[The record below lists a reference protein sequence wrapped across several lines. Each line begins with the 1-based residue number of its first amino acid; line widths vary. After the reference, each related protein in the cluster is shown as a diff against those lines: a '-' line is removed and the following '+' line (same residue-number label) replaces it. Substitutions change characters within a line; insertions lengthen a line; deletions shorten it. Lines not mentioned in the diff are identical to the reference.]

1 MFEILTIVP
10 GKKKLTQSGWHGF
23 NAVCCHHRGHKA
35 DKRGRAGLRIDGPNW
50 SMHCFNCGY
59 KCGFTLGKSITQNT
73 RNFLQWCGID
83 ETQIQRWSLES
94 LQKKDI
100 LDFISPKNDEIITFI
115 HRSLPH
121 DCESLNINNPKH
133 FRYIEYLEKRGIYY
147 DSYPFKVTPMG
158 SDRDTSR
165 KQHRIIIPYFYK
177 SKIVG
182 YTSRFLD
189 DKLPKY
195 INVQQPGYV
204 FNIDKQ
210 KPKWAVCILT
220 EGIFD
225 ALSIDGLA
233 LMHNDISSDQAKLI
247 STLNRPVIL
256 VPDRDM
262 TGLKLCNKALDL
274 GYKISI
280 PNWEDDIK
288 DVNDAVLRYGK
299 LPALL
304 SILQSATRSKVKIE
318 IQRKKI
324 EQRI

>member
-50 SMHCFNCGY
+50 SMHCFNCGF

-73 RNFLQWCGID
+73 RNFLQWCGIE

-100 LDFISPKNDEIITFI
+100 LDFIKPKNNDIITFSY
-115 HRSLPH
+115 RALPD
-121 DCESLNINNPKH
+121 DCESLNISNPKH
-133 FRYIEYLEKRGIYY
+133 FKYIEYLEKRGIHY
-147 DSYPFKVTPMG
+147 DSYPFKVTPIG
-158 SDRDTSR
+158 TGRVGSR
-165 KQHRIIIPYFYK
+165 KEHRIIIPYFYK

-182 YTSRFLD
+182 NTSRFLD
-189 DKLPKY
+189 NKSPKY
-195 INVQQPGYV
+195 YNVQQPGYV

-210 KPKWAVCILT
+210 SPSWSVCILT

-256 VPDRDM
+256 VPDRDI
-262 TGLKLCNKALDL
+262 TGLKLCNRALEL
-274 GYKISI
+274 GYKVSI
-280 PNWEDDIK
+280 PNWDSDIK
-288 DVNDAVLRYGK
+288 DVNDAVVRYGK
-299 LPALL
+299 LPTLL
-304 SILQSATRSKVKIE
+304 SILQYATSNRVKIE
-318 IQRKKI
+318 IQRRKL